1 MFEDSLF
8 KGIEDSLRF
17 RRVMGLLGL
26 ASGLGYS
33 NEPFGSGLEG
43 SEICTP
49 RTLKPALPS
58 AKARSTGR
66 KVRPWLPCTSEM
78 FKGSVSGLRGREF
91 GFIAFGVA
99 RLLGCRLRSSDVGLL
114 SRIETAKGTGL
125 LESLGSSRLNR
136 LRSPGSCYAR
146 DLHVFSTTSS
156 LL

>member
-1 MFEDSLF
+1 M
-8 KGIEDSLRF
+8 
-17 RRVMGLLGL
+17 GL

-33 NEPFGSGLEG
+33 NEPFGSRLEG

-78 FKGSVSGLRGREF
+78 FKSSVSRLRGREF

-99 RLLGCRLRSSDVGLL
+99 WLLGCRLRWTGYCLGLSWSVL
-114 SRIETAKGTGL
+114 SFCVF
-125 LESLGSSRLNR
+125 GS
-136 LRSPGSCYAR
+136 GA
-146 DLHVFSTTSS
+146 
-156 LL
+156 